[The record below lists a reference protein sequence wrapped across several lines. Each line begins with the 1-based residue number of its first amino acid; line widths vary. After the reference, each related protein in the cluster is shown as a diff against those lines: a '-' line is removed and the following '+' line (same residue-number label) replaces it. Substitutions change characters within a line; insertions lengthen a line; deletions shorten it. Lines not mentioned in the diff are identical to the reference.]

1 MAQQAFALK
10 QIGTRIGVS
19 ISVVALAAMGA
30 LTACDGIGRDGRDGR
45 DGTKDAPP
53 RSSTAVSPT
62 EKNLN
67 PRDANSFTPTATV
80 TTTTPPNNNNR
91 QTPSHRPGPGGHPV
105 HPAGPGGGG
114 PGGGG
119 PGGGG
124 PGH

>member
-1 MAQQAFALK
+1 MTQQTSAAQQTSAIN

-19 ISVVALAAMGA
+19 VGVVAIAVMGA
-30 LTACDGIGRDGRDGR
+30 LTACSGSGG

-53 RSSTAVSPT
+53 RSSTTVSTT

-67 PRDANSFTPTATV
+67 PRDGNSFTPTATV

-91 QTPSHRPGPGGHPV
+91 QVPSHRPGPGGHPV

-119 PGGGG
+119 PG
-124 PGH
+124 H